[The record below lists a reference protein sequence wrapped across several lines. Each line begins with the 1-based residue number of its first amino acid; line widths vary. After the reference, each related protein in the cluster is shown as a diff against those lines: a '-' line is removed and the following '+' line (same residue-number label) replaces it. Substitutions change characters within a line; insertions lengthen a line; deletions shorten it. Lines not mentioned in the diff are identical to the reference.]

1 MPRFAQ
7 YTDDMSLA
15 KNVIAFTMLSDGIP
29 IIYQGQ
35 EQHMDGGIDPYRNR
49 APLWSTGYNT
59 SAPLY
64 GFVGLMN
71 AIRHHVI
78 QTSHNYTTYNNY
90 AIYQDYH
97 TIAMRKG
104 YDGSQV
110 ITVVTNNGEGC
121 DDFIIDIDDHGFQ
134 PGTPLTE
141 ITTCSHLNVNGTG
154 YINLPMGAGEPK
166 VLYPTHLMFG
176 SNLCGFPEQAPEGVP
191 QPAKTTI
198 ATAWQTTISGTPTVY
213 QTATVSPLP
222 GQTTE
227 APSPTGG
234 YNGGGHASA
243 HPAKPSHSHK
253 ALGGG
258 AALTPDLPLL
268 LSAALAATA
277 VGDGMA
283 GFATSVATR
292 GHWAHHAPPWAS

>member
-1 MPRFAQ
+1 
-7 YTDDMSLA
+7 MSLA
-15 KNVIAFTMLSDGIP
+15 KNVIAFTMLADGIP

-35 EQHMDGGIDPYRNR
+35 EQHMDGGISPYRNR
-49 APLWSTGYNT
+49 SPLWSTGYNT

-64 GFVGLMN
+64 GFVATMN

-121 DDFIIDIDDHGFQ
+121 DDYIIDIDDHGF
-134 PGTPLTE
+134 PAGTSLTE
-141 ITTCSHLNVNGTG
+141 ITTCTNLNVNGTG

-176 SNLCGFPEQAPEGVP
+176 SKLCNFPADAPEGIL
-191 QPAKTTI
+191 QPARTTI
-198 ATAWQTTISGTPTVY
+198 ASAWQTTISGTPTVY
-213 QTATVSPLP
+213 QTATVSPLAS
-222 GQTTE
+222 QTTQAA
-227 APSPTGG
+227 APADGYIGG
-234 YNGGGHASA
+234 PHGSA

-253 ALGGG
+253 ALGGSSSVV
-258 AALTPDLPLL
+258 PDLPLL
-268 LSAALAATA
+268 VSAAIAATA
-277 VGDGMA
+277 VGDGLT
-283 GFATSVATR
+283 GFATAVATR
-292 GHWAHHAPPWAS
+292 GAWAHHAPPWAS